1 MGSHGSFLVGRK
13 ERRKLFFCRSEKIA
27 LGWTASA
34 AILVLSAAVAAGPG
48 PNDGDAWNQK
58 PYTEWTLT
66 DVLRVTQNS
75 PWAHSLANNGTLA
88 PQQPVQ
94 RLAFDDSP
102 RVQWPPGANGQGM
115 NAPVPAPVP
124 VQIPNTSVSPLI
136 AANPSLK
143 DAVVLWSS
151 SATIREAYVRMAM
164 LEHKLEEKQVQ
175 TQLLEPNRSDFYR
188 ITVMASHI
196 PAMLASYHGQLEN
209 ALKKSVYLKSDAM
222 AEKVH
227 PAKIEAALNAAEP
240 MINFYFPRTLNGTP
254 VVGPRAETLQFDW
267 TSKSGEISV
276 TFEVHKMLRNS
287 LPDL

>member
-1 MGSHGSFLVGRK
+1 K
-13 ERRKLFFCRSEKIA
+13 ERRKLFFCRSGKIA
-27 LGWTASA
+27 RGWPASA

-48 PNDGDAWNQK
+48 PNDGDPWNQK

-102 RVQWPPGANGQGM
+102 RVPWPGANGQGM
-115 NAPVPAPVP
+115 NASVP
-124 VQIPNTSVSPLI
+124 VQIPNTSISPLI

-164 LEHKLEEKQVQ
+164 LEHKLEEKQDQ

-209 ALKKSVYLKSDAM
+209 ALKKSVYLKSDAR
-222 AEKVH
+222 AEKVY
-227 PAKIEAALNAAEP
+227 PAKIEAALNTAQP
-240 MINFYFPRTLNGTP
+240 MINFYSPRTLKGTP
-254 VVGPRAETLQFDW
+254 VVDPRAETVQFDW

-276 TFEVHKMLRNS
+276 TFEVHKMLRNGS
-287 LPDL
+287 PDL